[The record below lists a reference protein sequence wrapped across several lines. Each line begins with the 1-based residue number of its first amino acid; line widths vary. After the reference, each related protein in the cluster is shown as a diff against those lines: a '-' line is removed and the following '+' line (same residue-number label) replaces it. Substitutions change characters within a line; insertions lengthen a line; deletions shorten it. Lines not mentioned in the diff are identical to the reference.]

1 MIHAMD
7 EQERT
12 EQIGLA
18 VAGDA
23 DALQRLIIEY
33 HGPLSTNIHQMINAR
48 IDPARRRHVTAE
60 DVLQETYAAA
70 NRTIKSCSFSG
81 PASYR
86 LVM

>member
-60 DVLQETYAAA
+60 DVLQET
-70 NRTIKSCSFSG
+70 FSG
-81 PASYR
+81 AFRRIVISSF
-86 LVM
+86 